1 MYPVYFKH
9 FVALT
14 TKIIINIDQIF
25 TQTGLSYLQVFKQK
39 ISLVYA
45 ARYRRQN
52 IFGRVERAGK
62 IFKGSR

>member
-25 TQTGLSYLQVFKQK
+25 TQTGLSYLQVFK
-39 ISLVYA
+39 
-45 ARYRRQN
+45 
-52 IFGRVERAGK
+52 
-62 IFKGSR
+62 